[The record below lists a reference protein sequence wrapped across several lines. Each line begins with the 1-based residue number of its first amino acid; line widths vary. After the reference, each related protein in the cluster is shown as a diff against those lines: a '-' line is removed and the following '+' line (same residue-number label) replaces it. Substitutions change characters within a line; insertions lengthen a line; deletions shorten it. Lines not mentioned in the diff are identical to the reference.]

1 MIKEGQIGS
10 QKEMSRE
17 EKEMT
22 KKGKKWCAWEKERLH
37 KKLGVRDGKIE

>member
-17 EKEMT
+17 EKE
-22 KKGKKWCAWEKERLH
+22 KWQRGGRCGV
-37 KKLGVRDGKIE
+37 LGRRKDYRKN